1 MYEALALLRL
11 AAAACSRYCSQ
22 AENSTE
28 GHRAASAWLLL
39 PCQPLA
45 AWDLAKIAA
54 PNEKVCGRLVCLC
67 VCLFVS
73 GKKKK
78 KKKVH
83 GFVVFVCEWSM
94 LNGNLGN
101 QLSLQHLV
109 HSVLGVSHRSAL
121 PAPWMG
127 CSSLRSAG
135 FALTL
140 LLLHLPSGFHSDIL
154 T

>member
-1 MYEALALLRL
+1 MKRFVVD
-11 AAAACSRYCSQ
+11 
-22 AENSTE
+22 
-28 GHRAASAWLLL
+28 W
-39 PCQPLA
+39 
-45 AWDLAKIAA
+45 
-54 PNEKVCGRLVCLC
+54 C
-67 VCLFVS
+67 VCVFVCFFLV
-73 GKKKK
+73 KKK
-78 KKKVH
+78 KKKVY
-83 GFVVFVCEWSM
+83 GSVVFVCEWSM

-127 CSSLRSAG
+127 CSSLHSAG